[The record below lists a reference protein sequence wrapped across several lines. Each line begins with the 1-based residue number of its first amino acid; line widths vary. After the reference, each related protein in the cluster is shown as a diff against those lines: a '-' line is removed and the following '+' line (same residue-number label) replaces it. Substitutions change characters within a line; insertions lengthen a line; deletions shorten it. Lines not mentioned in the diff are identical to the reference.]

1 MLGRGML
8 DSLASVT
15 SLLDDYMAGVERDTD
30 AQMRLDSRGRWL
42 RLTEGANCCRARRVG
57 P

>member
-42 RLTEGANCCRARRVG
+42 RLTEGANCCPARRVG